1 VSTSHTRTII
11 FLFFTNNLIRY
22 QQISLMLPAS
32 TNSEDLPKIHN
43 LWDQKKGTREGF
55 ANYKSLL
62 LPIQWTLL
70 NSYTGTDTFL
80 LYCITSSEL
89 CFHTDCLTAAN
100 VIVNGNNVSWHKI
113 SYSSSGFPWVPTLLF
128 AIVVVA
134 VEGPVVKAVVAVV
147 RTVDELIPGPWVE
160 LVHECLPL
168 LLSSTDDRIDGA
180 QDSWVIFSSF
190 SWT

>member
-1 VSTSHTRTII
+1 MTSSDA
-11 FLFFTNNLIRY
+11 NNLINATYIDHFRG
-22 QQISLMLPAS
+22 PAKS
-32 TNSEDLPKIHN
+32 PQFVGSK
-43 LWDQKKGTREGF
+43 KKGTREGF
-55 ANYKSLL
+55 ANYKALL

-70 NSYTGTDTFL
+70 NSYTGTGTFL

-89 CFHTDCLTAAN
+89 CFHTYCLTAAN

-128 AIVVVA
+128 AIVVMA
-134 VEGPVVKAVVAVV
+134 VEGPVVEAAVAVV
-147 RTVDELIPGPWVE
+147 RAVDEPTPGPWVE